1 VIHFRERYQ
10 MQLMADVFNFLNRPN
25 VDEVYSVYGT
35 YDFCGGRVPRQYKD
49 TASLAA
55 QSGAQFGTCPAGG
68 PPAPN
73 SLFGTPRT
81 TLNPRQFQF
90 AAKFSF

>member
-1 VIHFRERYQ
+1 
-10 MQLMADVFNFLNRPN
+10 MGDVFNLLNRLN
-25 VDEVYSVYGT
+25 VDDVYSVYGT
-35 YDFCGGRVPRQYKD
+35 YDFCGGQVPHQYKD
-49 TASLAA
+49 AATRGA
-55 QSGAQFGTCPAGG
+55 QSGAQFGTCPPFG

-73 SLFGTPRT
+73 ALFGTPRT